1 MLVKFFI
8 SMVGDSIIRFK
19 KKKKHKKNLKTM
31 KTGLERNGIQSDKYQ
46 NQKKRV
52 LFQYFFS
59 IRGMLSCRFVT
70 NRCF

>member
-8 SMVGDSIIRFK
+8 SMVGDSIIRLK
-19 KKKKHKKNLKTM
+19 KKKTQKNLKTM

-70 NRCF
+70 NICF